1 MTLMKTATAKSAR
14 KPGRPRVNLLPRAEQ
29 VRVAKQAQRQRDR
42 AAGLALCQVKL
53 RKDVAERLRQ
63 AVAIPGFDA
72 ELENFLGEA
81 VVEVDKYPNLKLI
94 AWNRADS
101 LLTARDAFALYERN
115 WKFVDTKNMG
125 AAEREL
131 IRRLTETWGHGV
143 MNV

>member
-1 MTLMKTATAKSAR
+1 MILMKTATAKSAR

-72 ELENFLGEA
+72 ELEKFLGEA

-101 LLTARDAFALYERN
+101 LLTARDAFGLYERN

>member
-1 MTLMKTATAKSAR
+1 M
-14 KPGRPRVNLLPRAEQ
+14 
-29 VRVAKQAQRQRDR
+29 RVAKQAQRQRDR

-72 ELENFLGEA
+72 ELEKFLGEA

-94 AWNRADS
+94 AWNRVDS
-101 LLTARDAFALYERN
+101 LLTARDAFGLYERN
-115 WKFVDTKNMG
+115 WKFVDTNNMG